1 VIGFAVTMIFLAVG
15 AGFIGADAD
24 NKWGPFRKGILIF
37 GLAGLVLLIGLKII
51 EAIDRRL
58 MAQPRSAGVRSRF
71 GMVVKR
77 VSARIPDTFRH
88 PEMSEF
94 SMTRESSV
102 VDSSVSA
109 DQKGRQK
116 QAVQRA
122 IFSSKGIPKKGLTLV
137 LLFIAVEL
145 MYVLFVSVGH
155 MTTWPN
161 ETSYYGMLADAFAQ
175 GQAELLIKPDPKL
188 AELEN
193 PYPTAA
199 RPGIRTI
206 PDASYFEGKYYV
218 YWGPAPAAVVALWQI
233 ATSRPVGDEHIVFV
247 AVSFIF
253 VFSVLILLN
262 LRRKYFPSLPGW
274 MLVVGILLV
283 ATAHPLLWVL
293 NWPTIYHAAIASAQA
308 FLIAGLYFAIPVIDG
323 TQSQPWR
330 LILVGVL
337 WVSAIGSRTSIAPA
351 LILLILATAIG
362 LYFAQDGE
370 RKENGALK
378 KIVILIFPIGI
389 GIALIGFYNYVRFG
403 NFLEVGF
410 RYALSKNDL
419 SWMFENGLIFNPLY
433 LLPNLFYYLIS
444 PLQIEPIFPIIRPL
458 WHEIPEV
465 SMFLARFHIPDV
477 HRVNDVTGILF
488 AMPSILL
495 VGFLAW
501 ELICYS
507 RTRVADEPQAIGNIQ
522 TPSSLPGFR
531 RVFWAILIAACVA
544 LAPIFFF
551 FWVASRYLLDAI
563 PLFAILA
570 VVGSWLLYQSTRKY
584 PLQGILAVLFILATV
599 VIGALVSFVLA
610 ISGADSRF
618 DDLNPALFE
627 TLSNLFSLKQ

>member
-1 VIGFAVTMIFLAVG
+1 MIFDGQSVRVT
-15 AGFIGADAD
+15 DTSRPSEPP
-24 NKWGPFRKGILIF
+24 K
-37 GLAGLVLLIGLKII
+37 VSKIDGSYV
-51 EAIDRRL
+51 EEL
-58 MAQPRSAGVRSRF
+58 
-71 GMVVKR
+71 
-77 VSARIPDTFRH
+77 
-88 PEMSEF
+88 SE
-94 SMTRESSV
+94 ST
-102 VDSSVSA
+102 
-109 DQKGRQK
+109 DQYGRQK
-116 QAVQRA
+116 QAVRRSIISA
-122 IFSSKGIPKKGLTLV
+122 KGIPRKGLALV

-145 MYVLFVSVGH
+145 MFVMFVSVGH

-161 ETSYYGMLADAFAQ
+161 ETSYYGMLAEAFAQ
-175 GQAELLIKPDPKL
+175 GQVALLIEPDPKL

-199 RPGIRTI
+199 RPGIGTI
-206 PDASYFEGKYYV
+206 PDASYFEGKYYI
-218 YWGPAPAAVVALWQI
+218 YWGPAPAAVVALWQT

-247 AVSFIF
+247 AVSCIFI
-253 VFSVLILLN
+253 FSVLILFN
-262 LRRKYFPSLPGW
+262 LRRRYFPSLPGW
-274 MLVVGILLV
+274 MLAAGILLV

-330 LILVGVL
+330 LILVGIL
-337 WVSAIGSRTSIAPA
+337 WVSALGSRTSIAPA
-351 LILLILATAIG
+351 ILLLVLATAIG
-362 LYFAQDGE
+362 LFFCQDGG

-378 KIVILIFPIGI
+378 KILMLILPIGI

-419 SWMFENGLIFNPLY
+419 SSMFDNGLMFNPLY

-444 PLQIEPIFPIIRPL
+444 PIQFEPIFPIIRPL
-458 WHEIPEV
+458 WNEIPEI
-465 SMFLARFHIPDV
+465 SRFLARFNIPDV

-495 VGFLAW
+495 VGYLVW

-507 RTRVADEPQAIGNIQ
+507 RTWVADEPQAIGNIQ

-531 RVFWAILIAACVA
+531 RVFWAILMAACVA
-544 LAPIFFF
+544 LTPIFFF

-570 VVGSWLLYQSTRKY
+570 VVGSWLLYQSTRRY
-584 PLQGILAVLFILATV
+584 PLRGTLAVVFILATV
-599 VIGALVSFVLA
+599 IVGALVSFVLA